1 MLALAEEV
9 MKFLAMKRVIKD
21 RPSSWLEVT
30 VFMTLSGLGFEVIEA
45 IPYAIGSGAAPMLVR
60 GVTMM
65 HAAFGFVTGYF
76 YGKGLQTGNKVTAMT
91 GLGKKL

>member
-1 MLALAEEV
+1 

-45 IPYAIGSGAAPMLVR
+45 IPYAISSGAAPMLVR

-76 YGKGLQTGNKVTAMT
+76 YGKGLHT
-91 GLGKKL
+91 GKKL